1 MIFGHIAQPD
11 PCRLPSAIEQAL
23 DFLRNTD
30 FRTLEP
36 GVVEIDR
43 QKYLRADY
51 RYDHP
56 RCC

>member
-30 FRTLEP
+30 FRTL
-36 GVVEIDR
+36 GNGANLLI
-43 QKYLRADY
+43 
-51 RYDHP
+51 
-56 RCC
+56 